1 MSKSIVIKSGIIL
14 LVLGAIHSVFWFF
27 KTGQI
32 EKQVNNFISEN
43 SAYVSSGEVAVSGFP
58 LAQKVSIKDLKFTLP
73 NPALNKYQITVK
85 SLEATAGIFNN
96 NFSVVLLEQVL
107 VQDNENTN
115 SGYVEFSK
123 EPEITAS
130 ISDGMI
136 SKFSYLDSGYR
147 VLDAEKNVIYAASS
161 STFSVESSIEEGD
174 KIKTKIIANLKDIEG
189 FDIINAYK
197 NSSEKKIIEGIKTG
211 EITIGN
217 NAASADALIVATPNL
232 DAAAT
237 IPAMPANPIDPSIS
251 AASTSPAPAMASAT
265 PQDPN
270 AAPTKTEDLAAA
282 LSNNNLVKSNFA
294 MDIEYTL
301 VPNQSE
307 QQSQVPT
314 DPSQI
319 QDTPVQYSKVIK
331 INNFEFSNPLYKIS
345 LNGQLNAFQDDAL
358 LSGAVTMKVEKID
371 NLVNHISTG
380 LSQIADQKKPVAE
393 IQSGDLAAAE
403 VTPVTQPSSPSVAPA
418 VSDVAAPQN
427 PVAPTPSATS
437 DSYQTFLKRFASNL
451 PMVTKEL
458 TSKNPLSKDDVAVFD
473 IRREKN
479 IEFLINET
487 PMREILGKF

>member
-123 EPEITAS
+123 EPEITTS

-237 IPAMPANPIDPSIS
+237 IPAMPANPIDPSIA
-251 AASTSPAPAMASAT
+251 AASTSPSPAMASAT

-282 LSNNNLVKSNFA
+282 LSNNNL
-294 MDIEYTL
+294 
-301 VPNQSE
+301 
-307 QQSQVPT
+307 
-314 DPSQI
+314 
-319 QDTPVQYSKVIK
+319 
-331 INNFEFSNPLYKIS
+331 
-345 LNGQLNAFQDDAL
+345 
-358 LSGAVTMKVEKID
+358 
-371 NLVNHISTG
+371 
-380 LSQIADQKKPVAE
+380 
-393 IQSGDLAAAE
+393 
-403 VTPVTQPSSPSVAPA
+403 
-418 VSDVAAPQN
+418 
-427 PVAPTPSATS
+427 
-437 DSYQTFLKRFASNL
+437 
-451 PMVTKEL
+451 
-458 TSKNPLSKDDVAVFD
+458 
-473 IRREKN
+473 
-479 IEFLINET
+479 
-487 PMREILGKF
+487 